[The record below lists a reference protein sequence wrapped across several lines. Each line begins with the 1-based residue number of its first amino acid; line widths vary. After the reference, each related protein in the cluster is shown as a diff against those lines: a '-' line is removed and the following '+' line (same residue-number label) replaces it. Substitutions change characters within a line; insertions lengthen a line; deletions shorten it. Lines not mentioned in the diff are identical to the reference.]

1 MKLDLMDKLAELD
14 RALIMTESDLI
25 STKNQ
30 FEDLK
35 RQLVLNNKELDHQLA
50 TEQKLRRDLNRNLNQ
65 DLDLKKERDRVNF
78 LRNQTFADFRRGC
91 RFEKGDG
98 RQGPPYQAIG
108 ERSPQV

>member
-1 MKLDLMDKLAELD
+1 MDKLAEQD
-14 RALIMTESDLI
+14 RALIMAESDLI

-78 LRNQTFADFRRGC
+78 LRN
-91 RFEKGDG
+91 
-98 RQGPPYQAIG
+98 
-108 ERSPQV
+108 

>member
-1 MKLDLMDKLAELD
+1 LKLDLMDKLAEQD
-14 RALIMTESDLI
+14 RALIMAESDLI

-78 LRNQTFADFRRGC
+78 LRN
-91 RFEKGDG
+91 
-98 RQGPPYQAIG
+98 
-108 ERSPQV
+108 

>member
-1 MKLDLMDKLAELD
+1 MKLDLMDKLAEQD
-14 RALIMTESDLI
+14 RALIMAESDLI

-65 DLDLKKERDRVNF
+65 DLDLKKERDRVIF
-78 LRNQTFADFRRGC
+78 LLN
-91 RFEKGDG
+91 
-98 RQGPPYQAIG
+98 
-108 ERSPQV
+108 